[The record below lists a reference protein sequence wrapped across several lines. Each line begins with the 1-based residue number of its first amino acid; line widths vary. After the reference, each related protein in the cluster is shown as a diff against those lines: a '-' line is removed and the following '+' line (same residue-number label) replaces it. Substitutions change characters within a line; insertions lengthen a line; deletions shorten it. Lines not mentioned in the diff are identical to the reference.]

1 MLYLFV
7 QTFFWILAAFI
18 LGLIVGWWLSG
29 RCRCEQQEQQKIVQ
43 DDAPL
48 TEVDTVDSVVN
59 DAWKPQ
65 GFSSAPA
72 DLDDLKRIKGIGP
85 VIEKT
90 LNSLGIYTF
99 KQISEF
105 SEDNVK
111 WVDDHIDFPGRIN
124 REQWVSQ
131 ASQLATGGT
140 TDFSARVDKGDVT
153 Y

>member
-1 MLYLFV
+1 MFYLFV

-29 RCRCEQQEQQKIVQ
+29 RCRCKQKDNEEAVSGNDSIAVSS
-43 DDAPL
+43 
-48 TEVDTVDSVVN
+48 VDSAIDDN
-59 DAWKPQ
+59 WKPQ

-72 DLDDLKRIKGIGP
+72 DQDDLKRIKGVGP

-90 LNSLGIYTF
+90 LNGLGIYTF
-99 KQISEF
+99 KQISDF

-131 ASQLATGGT
+131 AEQLAAGEPTA
-140 TDFSARVDKGDVT
+140 FSARVDKGDVS

>member
-29 RCRCEQQEQQKIVQ
+29 RCRCEQQEQQKVVS
-43 DDAPL
+43 DEAPL
-48 TEVDTVDSVVN
+48 KEADTVENAVN
-59 DAWKPQ
+59 DTWKPQ

-90 LNSLGIYTF
+90 LNGLGIYTF
-99 KQISEF
+99 KQISDF
-105 SEDNVK
+105 SEDNIK
-111 WVDDHIDFPGRIN
+111 WVDNHIDFPGRIN
-124 REQWVSQ
+124 REQWVAQ